1 MSKPT
6 LSFDILIES
15 QIKRLKLNWRNNLC
29 ELTDAQEIKSRNVEA
44 KKCEKSYNECS
55 TRQPTNYIAT
65 NRGGSWKVCFFCIS
79 STFSLFFSKKKTMF
93 RMSIKWCNIRDLHFQ
108 MSEKFHARSSDS
120 RSRLG
125 RGSLERNKYFWKTND
140 SLFMLIKERRS
151 SRIHCRYVK
160 VSIQLINLI

>member
-1 MSKPT
+1 MSKPKNVKN
-6 LSFDILIES
+6 LIMNVLPDNRPITS
-15 QIKRLKLNWRNNLC
+15 LQI
-29 ELTDAQEIKSRNVEA
+29 VEDH
-44 KKCEKSYNECS
+44 EKYVFL
-55 TRQPTNYIAT
+55 YIINIFT
-65 NRGGSWKVCFFCIS
+65 IFVE
-79 STFSLFFSKKKTMF
+79 KKTMF

-125 RGSLERNKYFWKTND
+125 RGPMERNKYFWKTND
-140 SLFMLIKERRS
+140 TLFMLIKERRS